1 MVEKAC
7 IKGRIRGGTV
17 DNLRRNVW
25 PVFRPAAHL
34 WAALQV
40 WRDRGFSSDQL
51 GTPQGMYLFLMMS
64 EWFRLKGEACIPQR
78 ANAPILDA
86 NETWKVRA
94 EISKE
99 WATFN
104 LQCGDLD
111 AWDLGTRIQ
120 KRPR

>member
-1 MVEKAC
+1 M
-7 IKGRIRGGTV
+7 
-17 DNLRRNVW
+17 
-25 PVFRPAAHL
+25 

-78 ANAPILDA
+78 ANAPILDT

-99 WATFN
+99 WATFD